1 MVLKKQIKA
10 LEILVDGLNI
20 LEPYGFKV
28 DNLNIYE
35 SYGGK
40 DKLNTTIEIDLHN
53 TNSEYFDL
61 FLNLEDVKID
71 DKGNIIDYKIT
82 GDFVEFTEKFKKLN
96 KTFKSLSKDEVE
108 NIKNT
113 IIGNI

>member
-1 MVLKKQIKA
+1 MVLKKQVKA
-10 LEILVDGLNI
+10 LEILVDGLLI

-35 SYGGK
+35 SSGEK
-40 DKLNTTIEIDLHN
+40 DTLSTTIEVDLHN
-53 TNSEYFDL
+53 HNTEYFD
-61 FLNLEDVKID
+61 FHLNLEDVKVD

-82 GDFVEFTEKFKKLN
+82 GDFIKFVEKFKNLN

-108 NIKNT
+108 NIKN
-113 IIGNI
+113 IILGNF